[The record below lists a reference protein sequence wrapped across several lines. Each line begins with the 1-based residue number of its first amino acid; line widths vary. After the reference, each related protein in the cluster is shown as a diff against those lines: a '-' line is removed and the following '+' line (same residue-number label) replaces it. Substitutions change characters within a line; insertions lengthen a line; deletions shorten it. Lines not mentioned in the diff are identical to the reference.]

1 MIGPKYCMAAFLT
14 HFSPFVESRICEE
27 ESGCLASEYA
37 KKSRISLK
45 ASTSVVTSKLIISG
59 ASSKHKRRR
68 PHTSDL
74 CINFLNVLK
83 T

>member
-14 HFSPFVESRICEE
+14 HFSPFVESSICDE
-27 ESGCLASEYA
+27 ESGCLASENA

-45 ASTSVVTSKLIISG
+45 ASMSVVTSKLIISG
-59 ASSKHKRRR
+59 ASSKHKRLK

-74 CINFLNVLK
+74 CINFLYVLK